1 MVADEH
7 AVVLRSEAAA
17 AMSRPPHAAGK
28 HRPASTNVL
37 ASRRAFGSPR
47 HDHASI
53 RPSLSRGAVGM
64 IGMARAIGN
73 GQQVGPTGTRRQPSP
88 QRRGLGLRGLG

>member
-1 MVADEH
+1 MVADER
-7 AVVLRSEAAA
+7 AIALRSETVAP
-17 AMSRPPHAAGK
+17 MSRPPHAPGR
-28 HRPASTNVL
+28 HRQASPNAL
-37 ASRRAFGSPR
+37 GSRRAFGSPR

-73 GQQVGPTGTRRQPSP
+73 GQHVATGTCRQLPA
-88 QRRGLGLRGLG
+88 QRPGLG